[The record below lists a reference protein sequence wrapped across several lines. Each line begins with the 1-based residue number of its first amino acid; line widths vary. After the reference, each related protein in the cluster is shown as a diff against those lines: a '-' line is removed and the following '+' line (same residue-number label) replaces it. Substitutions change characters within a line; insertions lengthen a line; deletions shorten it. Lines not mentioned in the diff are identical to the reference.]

1 MTAVA
6 HPVLETRAA
15 IVFALTGKPR
25 TLLELFYTVGIQPT
39 PASAQAVDKWVKC
52 LRKHGLVEVSEDEE
66 GAPLITWVASASDVD
81 PLPEASKID
90 NFADRHV
97 LAVQLLMNRA
107 STAAELMDRLSR
119 FGFSTSNGPMHG
131 ITVWLE
137 ALEHEG
143 LVTHA
148 PGEKATKSTS
158 GRFPRVWSW
167 ASPGHQDQQTNF

>member
-1 MTAVA
+1 MTAIA

-39 PASAQAVDKWVKC
+39 PASAQAADKWVKC
-52 LRKHGLVEVSEDEE
+52 LSKHGLVKVTEDEE
-66 GAPLITWVASASDVD
+66 GAPLITWVAGTNEAD
-81 PLPEASKID
+81 PLPESIEID

-97 LAVQLLMNRA
+97 LAIQLLINRPA
-107 STAAELMDRLSR
+107 TAADLMTRLAR
-119 FGFSTSNGPMHG
+119 YGFSTSNGPTHG

-137 ALEHEG
+137 ALEREG
-143 LVTHA
+143 LVTHV
-148 PGEKATKSTS
+148 PGEKATKSTT

-167 ASPGHQDQQTNF
+167 ASPVHRDQQTNF

>member
-15 IVFALTGKPR
+15 IIFALTGKPR

-39 PASAQAVDKWVKC
+39 TASAQAVDKWVKC

-81 PLPEASKID
+81 PLPEATEID

-97 LAVQLLMNRA
+97 LAIQLLMNRA
-107 STAAELMDRLSR
+107 STAAELMIRLSR

-167 ASPGHQDQQTNF
+167 VTTPVNGF